1 MLYEEKERE
10 HKKLCELKRDILLQ
24 EREQKLNEALD
35 KQVDFITI
43 YASPVFKQAHFWG
56 ELCFV
61 YSGKISVLLWPAGV
75 QFYAS

>member
-43 YASPVFKQAHFWG
+43 YASPVFKQAHF
-56 ELCFV
+56 
-61 YSGKISVLLWPAGV
+61 
-75 QFYAS
+75 